1 MKAYL
6 RRGKAYEH
14 LYKLEEA
21 LEDVTT
27 TCLLEGFQNQSTL
40 GIADRVLKNL
50 GKEQYCYKSTNS
62 AIRMNR
68 FVCPSLAL
76 FLVILTYKNL
86 VNKILV

>member
-14 LYKLEEA
+14 LFKLEEA

-50 GKEQYCYKSTNS
+50 GKK
-62 AIRMNR
+62 
-68 FVCPSLAL
+68 
-76 FLVILTYKNL
+76 
-86 VNKILV
+86 